1 MSIGMTKKELA
12 SLAGYTY
19 RRLYDID
26 KSLPEDKKLFVQ
38 VTKEDGSRAERC
50 DASLFVQRWVEYR
63 LGGEKQDGS
72 SDLNK
77 VRAAHE
83 EIKKRKTELEVE
95 KMEGLMVPIAQVR
108 TTWAQIAHTA
118 VQSLMAL
125 PGRLAQRLVEMES
138 AEAIGGIIEQ
148 EVRAVLTQL
157 AENGESYAEQAEA
170 EDAEEGEA

>member
-12 SLAGYTY
+12 SLVGYTY

-26 KSLPEDKKLFVQ
+26 RSLPEDRKLFVQ
-38 VTKEDGSRAERC
+38 VVKEDGSRAERC
-50 DASLFVQRWVEYR
+50 DAAVFVQRWVDYR
-63 LGGEKQDGS
+63 LGEEKQDGS
-72 SDLNK
+72 GDLNR

-108 TTWAQIAHTA
+108 LTWQRIAHTA

-125 PGRLAQRLVEMES
+125 PGRLAPRLVEMES

-148 EVRAVLTQL
+148 EVRAALTQL
-157 AENGESYAEQAEA
+157 AENSETYDETGAAKEEEDGEE
-170 EDAEEGEA
+170 